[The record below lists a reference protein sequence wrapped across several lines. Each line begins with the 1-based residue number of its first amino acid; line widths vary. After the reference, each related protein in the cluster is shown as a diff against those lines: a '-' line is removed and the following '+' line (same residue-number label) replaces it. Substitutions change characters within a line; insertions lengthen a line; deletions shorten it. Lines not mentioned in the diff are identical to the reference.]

1 MGWLLLFFGAVIG
14 AMIDEFSGLLF
25 GGLLGYLLGY
35 SISLAQR
42 LSRLEEMVGRLGQDV
57 SGDDSKV
64 TDNTT
69 DASWSSESAAVENLV
84 EAEVIASVSKEPG
97 AAEVI
102 YELDA
107 EPEAVPVAANM
118 AQPKVE
124 SVEPA
129 WTEKNSASTAIKG
142 SDLLASVVNFFVD
155 GNVVVRVGIVVL
167 FFGVAFLLKYASDHS
182 LLSIEW
188 RLSGA
193 ALGGLAMIAAGWRL
207 RHRRLTYALLIQGG
221 GIGLFYLTVYAAAKL
236 YHLLPLGLAFGL
248 MLALVAL
255 SALLALLQDSR
266 SLAAF
271 GISGGFLAPVLTST
285 GEGSH
290 VMLFSYYALLNSGIL
305 GIAWFKAWREL
316 NLLGFLF
323 TFIIG
328 SAWGLQYYRPEH
340 FTTTEPFLLLF
351 FIFYVAI
358 AVLFALRQPLQLR
371 GYVDGTLV
379 FGVPIVGFSLQYGLV
394 REMEYGLAFS
404 ALALGFFYVGLAMA
418 LWRRHIEGIRLL
430 TESFLAL
437 GIAFATMA
445 IPLALDGRWTSAA
458 WAMEGT
464 ALLWVGVHQQR
475 LLPRLSGLLLQLG
488 AGFSFLTTF
497 DNTGGSWPIVN
508 GFYMGTLLLALAGM
522 FSSYLLQRH
531 DQALHWFERKLH
543 YFALTWGVAW
553 WLLGGLHEINRYLQ
567 LSDEYAAS
575 LLFMAATAAIFHA
588 LYSRFEWRTLRYPL
602 LGLLPAVLLLALNAI
617 DHPLIDHPLAGWSV
631 LPWLLVFMVQYQLMW
646 RLRSEYA
653 LTLLRFGH
661 SASLW
666 LLLFLLSWEFHWQ
679 VSTWL
684 PEGGVWRLCAW
695 VVVPLLAM
703 TLLLWRGHL
712 LAWPVRR
719 YLTTYLGSALI
730 PVALVLLVWFVLAV
744 SSAGSPAPL
753 PYLPL
758 LNPLE
763 LTQLLILVLLS
774 SWLLLHRHRTER
786 ILGEVEPKLFYY
798 LLGAAA
804 FMLLNEV
811 VAHVIH
817 HSYGVP
823 YRLDALHRSL
833 LFQATL
839 SVVWSVTA
847 LIITVTATRMG
858 KRTLWIVGA
867 VLLALVV
874 AKLFFVDLA
883 GSGTIARIV
892 SFIAVGVLMLLIGY
906 FSPMPPKREEEGT

>member
-14 AMIDEFSGLLF
+14 GMVDELPGLLF

-35 SISLAQR
+35 GINLAQR
-42 LSRLEEMVGRLGQDV
+42 LRRLETVVSRLEQ
-57 SGDDSKV
+57 
-64 TDNTT
+64 
-69 DASWSSESAAVENLV
+69 DASRDTFAEGAAAETVEPV
-84 EAEVIASVSKEPG
+84 APVAATPMETPAAP
-97 AAEVI
+97 AEVI
-102 YELDA
+102 YEL
-107 EPEAVPVAANM
+107 EADTTSAPFAATITPPSPVAR
-118 AQPKVE
+118 
-124 SVEPA
+124 
-129 WTEKNSASTAIKG
+129 SASDWSEAESATASKG
-142 SDLLASVVNFFVD
+142 SDLLASVLGFFLD

-193 ALGGLAMIAAGWRL
+193 GLGALAMIVAGWRL

-236 YHLLPLGLAFGL
+236 YHLLPVGMAFGL

-255 SALLALLQDSR
+255 SAVLALLQDSR

-328 SAWGLQYYRPEH
+328 AAWGWQYYRPEH
-340 FTTTEPFLLLF
+340 FATTEPFLILF
-351 FIFYVAI
+351 FLFYVAI
-358 AVLFALRQPLQLR
+358 AVLFALRQPLQLK
-371 GYVDGTLV
+371 GYVDGSLV

-394 REMEYGLAFS
+394 RDMEYGLAFS
-404 ALALGFFYVGLAMA
+404 ALLLGFFYVGLAVA
-418 LWRRHIEGIRLL
+418 LWRRRIEGIRLL

-437 GIAFATMA
+437 GVAFATMA

-458 WAMEGT
+458 WAMEGA
-464 ALLWVGVHQQR
+464 ALLWVGVQQQR

-488 AGFSFLTTF
+488 AGFSFLTTI
-497 DNTGGSWPIVN
+497 DVSAGSWPILN
-508 GFYMGTLLLALAGM
+508 GFYIGTLLLALGGL
-522 FSSYLLQRH
+522 FSSYQLQRH
-531 DQALHWFERKLH
+531 DESLRWFERQLH
-543 YFALTWGVAW
+543 YLALTWGVAW
-553 WLLGGLHEINRYLQ
+553 WLLGGLHEINRH
-567 LSDEYAAS
+567 LSTLDEYAAA
-575 LLFMAATAAIFHA
+575 LLFIAVSAGMLHG
-588 LYSRFEWRTLRYPL
+588 LYHRLAWQALRYPL
-602 LGLLPAVLLLALNAI
+602 LGLLPAVLLLAINAI
-617 DHPLIDHPLAGWSV
+617 DQPQIGHPLAGWSV
-631 LPWLLVFMVQYQLMW
+631 LSWLLLFAVQYRLLWQL
-646 RLRSEYA
+646 RTAYPRG
-653 LTLLRFGH
+653 LLRFGH
-661 SASLW
+661 SATLW
-666 LLLFLLSWEFHWQ
+666 LLLFLLSWELQWQ
-679 VSTWL
+679 VRHWL
-684 PEGGVWRLCAW
+684 PAGGVWHYCAW
-695 VVVPLLAM
+695 VVLPLLAM
-703 TLLLWRGHL
+703 ALLLWRGPR

-719 YLTTYLGSALI
+719 YLTTYLGTALI
-730 PVALVLLVWFVLAV
+730 PVALAMLAWFGLVFV
-744 SSAGSPAPL
+744 SAGDPAPL

-763 LTQLLILVLLS
+763 LTQLLILLLLA
-774 SWLLLHRHRTER
+774 SWLLLHRGRPAR
-786 ILGEVEPKLFYY
+786 ILGEVEPRVFYA

-811 VAHVIH
+811 IAHTIH
-817 HSYGVP
+817 HGYGVP
-823 YRLDALHRSL
+823 YRLAALHHSL

-847 LIITVTATRMG
+847 MIITVSATRLG
-858 KRTLWIVGA
+858 LRTLWLVGA
-867 VLLALVV
+867 ALLGLVV
-874 AKLFFVDLA
+874 VKLFFVDLS

-906 FSPMPPKREEEGT
+906 FSPMPPKPEEEAR

>member
-1 MGWLLLFFGAVIG
+1 MGWLLTFVGAVLG
-14 AMIDEFSGLLF
+14 ALLDEFAGLLY
-25 GGLLGYLLGY
+25 GALLGYLLGH
-35 SISLAQR
+35 SLIVTQR
-42 LSRLEEMVGRLGQDV
+42 LYRLEAQVARLREAAG
-57 SGDDSKV
+57 
-64 TDNTT
+64 TT
-69 DASWSSESAAVENLV
+69 PSSV
-84 EAEVIASVSKEPG
+84 EAVASATTATGAVAEAAAPV

-107 EPEAVPVAANM
+107 DTPPAPMAAKR
-118 AQPKVE
+118 AATQPA
-124 SVEPA
+124 P
-129 WTEKNSASTAIKG
+129 TASSGWGETGDATAEYKG
-142 SDLLASVVNFFVD
+142 SDLLASVMGFFLD

-193 ALGGLAMIAAGWRL
+193 ALGALALIGAGWRL
-207 RHRRLTYALLIQGG
+207 RERRTSYALLIQGG

-255 SALLALLQDSR
+255 SALLALLQDAR

-290 VMLFSYYALLNSGIL
+290 VMLFSYYALLNGGIL

-328 SAWGLQYYRPEH
+328 TAWGWQYYRPEH
-340 FTTTEPFLLLF
+340 FATTEPFLILF
-351 FIFYVAI
+351 FLFYVAI
-358 AVLFALRQPLQLR
+358 AVLFALRQPLQLK
-371 GYVDGTLV
+371 GYVDGSLV

-404 ALALGFFYVGLAMA
+404 ALLLGFFYVGLALA
-418 LWRRHIEGIRLL
+418 LWRRRIEGIRLL

-437 GIAFATMA
+437 GVAFATMA

-458 WAMEGT
+458 WAMEGA
-464 ALLWVGVHQQR
+464 ALLWVGVQQQR

-497 DNTGGSWPIVN
+497 DSSGGSWPILN
-508 GFYMGTLLLALAGM
+508 GFYLGTLLLSLAGL
-522 FSSYLLQRH
+522 FSSFQLQRH
-531 DQALHWFERKLH
+531 DESLRWFERKLH
-543 YFALTWGVAW
+543 YLALTWGLAW
-553 WLLGGLHEINRYLQ
+553 WLLGGLQEIARH
-567 LSDEYAAS
+567 LSLLNEYAAA
-575 LLFMAATAAIFHA
+575 LLLMAASAATLLG
-588 LYSRFEWRTLRYPL
+588 LYQRLAWQALRYPL
-602 LGLLPAVLLLALNAI
+602 LGLLPAALLLALNAI
-617 DHPLIDHPLAGWSV
+617 DQPPLGHPLAGWSL
-631 LPWLLVFMVQYQLMW
+631 LPWLLLFAVQYRLLW
-646 RLRSEYA
+646 RLRAVYSPG
-653 LTLLRFGH
+653 LLRFGH
-661 SASLW
+661 SATLW
-666 LLLFLLSWEFHWQ
+666 LLLFLPSWELPWQ
-679 VSTWL
+679 VRHWL
-684 PEGGVWRLCAW
+684 PEGEVWHYCAW

-703 TLLLWRGHL
+703 ALLLWRGPR

-730 PVALVLLVWFVLAV
+730 PVALAMLAWFGLVFV
-744 SSAGSPAPL
+744 SAADPEPL

-763 LTQLLILVLLS
+763 LTQLLILLLLT
-774 SWLLLHRHRTER
+774 SWLLLHRRRSSR
-786 ILGEVEPKLFYY
+786 ILGEVDPRVFYA

-811 VAHVIH
+811 IAHTIH
-817 HSYGVP
+817 HWYGVP
-823 YRLDALHRSL
+823 YRLTALHQSW

-839 SVVWSVTA
+839 SVVWGVTA
-847 LIITVTATRMG
+847 LIITVSATRLG
-858 KRTLWIVGA
+858 LRTLWLVGA
-867 VLLALVV
+867 ALLGLVV
-874 AKLFFVDLA
+874 VKLFFVDLA

-892 SFIAVGVLMLLIGY
+892 SFIAVGVLMLLTGY
-906 FSPMPPKREEEGT
+906 FSPMPPRREEERA